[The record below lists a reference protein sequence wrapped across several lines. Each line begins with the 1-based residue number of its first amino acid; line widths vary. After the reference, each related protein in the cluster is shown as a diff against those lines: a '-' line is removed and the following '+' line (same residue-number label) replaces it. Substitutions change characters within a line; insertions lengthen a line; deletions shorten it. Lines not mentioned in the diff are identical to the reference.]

1 MSLGYVSNDGIM
13 VTDRDNYKRYN
24 GRAFISGKITDWL
37 TAQVDFTFSKQD
49 KNMPSGANYQKAVQ
63 QASYAPTGMININGE
78 DMIS

>member
-1 MSLGYVSNDGIM
+1 MYVSNDGIM

-49 KNMPSGANYQKAVQ
+49 KNMPSGANYQKQYSRLRMLQPV
-63 QASYAPTGMININGE
+63 
-78 DMIS
+78 